1 MYCRAV
7 AFLLAIAASTA
18 AVGFQTPSG
27 NIHCLYS
34 SQPAYLRCDIRS
46 GLRPEPRAR
55 CELDWTGLQLGPRGR
70 GRPSCAGDT
79 VIDRRNRILGY
90 GRRFGSGG
98 LACLSQRV
106 GLRCTNRAGHGFF
119 LSRQSWRAF

>member
-1 MYCRAV
+1 V
-7 AFLLAIAASTA
+7 AFLLATAAASVV
-18 AVGFQTPSG
+18 VGFQTPSG

-46 GLRPEPRAR
+46 GLRPAPRGR
-55 CELDWTGLQLGPRGR
+55 CQLDWTGLELGPRGR

-79 VIDRRNRILGY
+79 VVDRRRRTLAY
-90 GRRFGSGG
+90 GRRFERGG
-98 LACLSQRV
+98 FACVSRRI